1 MWGAGGKGEEG
12 ARHGSG
18 VMKEG
23 EVPGKRHLLSPGS
36 RKSPQGGDDELAMK
50 EESAL
55 DS

>member
-12 ARHGSG
+12 ARHGRG
-18 VMKEG
+18 VMREG
-23 EVPGKRHLLSPGS
+23 EVPGKGHLLSPGS
-36 RKSPQGGDDELAMK
+36 RTSPPGGHAELAMK